1 MQNERESHTSAG
13 LEKLRKSEIQHVIWH
28 QENSSFP
35 MDLNNPYSFS
45 SHSSSDLNLETVRAL
60 HQTVVALRAALEQSR
75 SELFELRV
83 KVHANSNNKVY
94 ADTIE
99 KLALENHVLRE
110 RVLATRAVKTM
121 EEEENACDS
130 SPGSGSVPVDEQT
143 SAVDPE
149 NTADTTE
156 TKDAEDI
163 ALHHVQTETV
173 PTIDKINPIK
183 SEESEDNPDFGAA
196 ENESCIGLDKE
207 EDVSENSCSADEEQL
222 ENEKPAPS
230 QVCDSEDQI
239 NGVKP
244 KANEDSD
251 NESEELDDIE
261 LIFTTEETKELGV
274 MQEDL
279 VSISDTENWTAVN
292 GQPSLPVTVEK
303 STQFDE
309 ESTGLRMPWTHT
321 VVVETDISKCGIIDE
336 NEVPPNN
343 NLRRNTL
350 PSPMPYRPII
360 HKEVLSS
367 SKSPSHSMKFSTSR
381 SPRPPGS
388 TDSKRLPMRPILV
401 EPNSS
406 PKCES
411 EAQTDITALPSHWK
425 SESYLAH
432 KVSHPFTTLPSKFT
446 LPTRQAMQSRPSLK
460 ICNRSQDARRILL
473 SDINF
478 TSMVPE
484 LSRSAD
490 HLALESG
497 VSGAVDSG
505 SLAPTVA
512 GLYRNFPRAFS
523 YMKNPDIMG
532 PCLVSPGYQHAREYG
547 RFQWSPCECVA
558 QSKWEY
564 STKYQST
571 QSSATSPQPPDVDV
585 KQRPEIKPSSSLLE
599 VCRHGHLIQRSVSS
613 SSWQSEPA
621 SPTRCLLHNRTRSVP
636 LTTSYTQSRSKLAG
650 PAVSWGCRYSPSSN
664 YGPSVNRARSKVSFQ
679 DNCLR
684 RQGRGGQSLPD
695 LRITDAQA
703 DSGDSTDSL
712 IDEAEDYVRRSIDSI
727 VTGTDVSRISR
738 RRMARR
744 HSDPD
749 PIRDLISLK
758 TAQPFLPKGI
768 NDLKLD
774 HLVKIITG
782 DGRVTVGKVRY
793 VGAVA
798 GLSDPH
804 VGVELPSSNG
814 DSDGSFRGRRYFECD
829 PAHSLFVPFKKVVMA
844 WKT

>member
-1 MQNERESHTSAG
+1 
-13 LEKLRKSEIQHVIWH
+13 
-28 QENSSFP
+28 
-35 MDLNNPYSFS
+35 MDLNNTYSFS
-45 SHSSSDLNLETVRAL
+45 SHSSADLNLETVRAL
-60 HQTVVALRAALEQSR
+60 HQTVVALRSALEQSR

-83 KVHANSNNKVY
+83 KVHSNSNTKVY

-99 KLALENHVLRE
+99 KLALENHILRE
-110 RVLATRAVKTM
+110 RVLASRIGRAM
-121 EEEENACDS
+121 EEQANACESTPTSSSEPVREQSIAVEPVDRNTESKEAEDDALLPTKAETVSESEEKDPIRNEEKEENPEYEAGVRLDTGEHQNISEKS
-130 SPGSGSVPVDEQT
+130 SP
-143 SAVDPE
+143 
-149 NTADTTE
+149 
-156 TKDAEDI
+156 AE
-163 ALHHVQTETV
+163 
-173 PTIDKINPIK
+173 
-183 SEESEDNPDFGAA
+183 
-196 ENESCIGLDKE
+196 
-207 EDVSENSCSADEEQL
+207 EEQL
-222 ENEKPAPS
+222 ENDKLSGAQE
-230 QVCDSEDQI
+230 CDNEDQI
-239 NGVKP
+239 NGIKP
-244 KANEDSD
+244 KTNEESD

-279 VSISDTENWTAVN
+279 VSISDTDNWAAVN

-309 ESTGLRMPWTHT
+309 ESTGLRMPWAHT

-367 SKSPSHSMKFSTSR
+367 SKSPSHTIKFSTSR
-381 SPRPPGS
+381 SPRPSGS
-388 TDSKRLPMRPILV
+388 SDTKRLPMRPILV

-460 ICNRSQDARRILL
+460 ICDRSQDARRILL

-497 VSGAVDSG
+497 ATAPVDSG
-505 SLAPTVA
+505 GLAPTVA

-532 PCLVSPGYQHAREYG
+532 PCLVSPGYQHTREYG
-547 RFQWSPCECVA
+547 RFQWSPCDCVT
-558 QSKWEY
+558 QGKWEY
-564 STKYQST
+564 PSRYQST

-585 KQRPEIKPSSSLLE
+585 KQRPDIKPSSSLLE

-636 LTTSYTQSRSKLAG
+636 LTSSYMQSRSKLAG
-650 PAVSWGCRYSPSSN
+650 PTISWGYRYSPSSSF
-664 YGPSVNRARSKVSFQ
+664 GPSVNRARSKVSFQ
-679 DNCLR
+679 ENCLR

-727 VTGTDVSRISR
+727 STGVDLSRISR

-749 PIRDLISLK
+749 PLRDLIALK
-758 TAQPFLPKGI
+758 TAQPFLPKSI

-774 HLVKIITG
+774 HLVKIITS
-782 DGRVTVGKVRY
+782 DGRVTVGKIRY

-804 VGVELPSSNG
+804 VGVELTTGSG
-814 DSDGSFRGRRYFECD
+814 DSDGSFRGRRYFECE
-829 PAHSLFVPFKKVVMA
+829 PSHSLFVPFKKVVMA